1 MNKIFSPTLFANK
14 VNIVTGGGTGI
25 GFGVAR
31 GMLALHSKNLS
42 LWLAIVELGGK
53 CVIAS
58 RSQDKINHAVE
69 QLKPYCSE
77 SAEIT
82 GLSVNIKNRDSV
94 RDMISATLD
103 KYGRLDGLG

>member
-1 MNKIFSPTLFANK
+1 M
-14 VNIVTGGGTGI
+14 
-25 GFGVAR
+25 
-31 GMLALHSKNLS
+31 
-42 LWLAIVELGGK
+42 ELGGK

-69 QLKPYCSE
+69 QLKPYCTE

-94 RDMISATLD
+94 RDMVSATLD